1 MLAAPPRQRGNPPY
15 AVGVDVGGLDT
26 GPRPTGDT
34 TVGNGV
40 STATGNPYIRHTHK
54 FQVDGGQD
62 LRNKTLNDL
71 VENIRHYFYDLG
83 VGKDFLNK
91 VNLSA

>member
-1 MLAAPPRQRGNPPY
+1 MTLF
-15 AVGVDVGGLDT
+15 
-26 GPRPTGDT
+26 
-34 TVGNGV
+34 
-40 STATGNPYIRHTHK
+40 SYIRHTHK